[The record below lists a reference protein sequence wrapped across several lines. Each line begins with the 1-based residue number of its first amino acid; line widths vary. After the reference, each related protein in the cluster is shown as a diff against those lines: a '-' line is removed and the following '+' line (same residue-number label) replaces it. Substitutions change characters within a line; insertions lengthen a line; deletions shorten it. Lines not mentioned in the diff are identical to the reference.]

1 MEQRK
6 KEGTSNLQEIMDK
19 ENITDQELSEKSGV
33 HINTIRLIRTGVFKK
48 STFSTLR
55 KLAKAM
61 KDEATLGFKLFFL
74 GIVLGTIVMAS
85 NSFVLKKENEELR
98 IEKNKLEHRLIE
110 LDYKQAQL
118 TKKIAEMNG
127 IGG

>member
-1 MEQRK
+1 
-6 KEGTSNLQEIMDK
+6 
-19 ENITDQELSEKSGV
+19 
-33 HINTIRLIRTGVFKK
+33 
-48 STFSTLR
+48 
-55 KLAKAM
+55 M
-61 KDEATLGFKLFFL
+61 KDEATVGFKLFFL
-74 GIVLGTIVMAS
+74 GIVLGTILMAS
-85 NSFVLKKENEELR
+85 NSFVLKNENEELR

>member
-1 MEQRK
+1 
-6 KEGTSNLQEIMDK
+6 
-19 ENITDQELSEKSGV
+19 
-33 HINTIRLIRTGVFKK
+33 
-48 STFSTLR
+48 
-55 KLAKAM
+55 M
-61 KDEATLGFKLFFL
+61 KDEVTLGFKLFFF
-74 GIVLGTIVMAS
+74 GIVLGTIIMAS

-118 TKKIAEMNG
+118 TKKIAELNG

>member
-1 MEQRK
+1 
-6 KEGTSNLQEIMDK
+6 
-19 ENITDQELSEKSGV
+19 
-33 HINTIRLIRTGVFKK
+33 
-48 STFSTLR
+48 
-55 KLAKAM
+55 M

-74 GIVLGTIVMAS
+74 GIVLGTILMAS
-85 NSFVLKKENEELR
+85 NSFVLKNENEELR

-110 LDYKQAQL
+110 LDYQQAQL

>member
-1 MEQRK
+1 
-6 KEGTSNLQEIMDK
+6 
-19 ENITDQELSEKSGV
+19 
-33 HINTIRLIRTGVFKK
+33 
-48 STFSTLR
+48 
-55 KLAKAM
+55 M
-61 KDEATLGFKLFFL
+61 KDEVTLGFKLFFL
-74 GIVLGTIVMAS
+74 GIVLGTILMAS

-110 LDYKQAQL
+110 LDYKQAKL

>member
-1 MEQRK
+1 
-6 KEGTSNLQEIMDK
+6 
-19 ENITDQELSEKSGV
+19 
-33 HINTIRLIRTGVFKK
+33 
-48 STFSTLR
+48 
-55 KLAKAM
+55 M

-74 GIVLGTIVMAS
+74 GIVLGTILMAS
-85 NSFVLKKENEELR
+85 NSFVLKKENKELR